1 MNDKRP
7 ARIKIIALIIFSI
20 ALIIMG
26 IAGGRVRDTQNKGSG
41 ICLECI
47 GLG

>member
-1 MNDKRP
+1 MNDHKP
-7 ARIKIIALIIFSI
+7 ARITIIGLIIFSI

-26 IAGGRVRDTQNKGSG
+26 IAGGRVSDTQKKGIG